1 MAVKITVQAFGEYEG
16 RTVNKYTITQV
27 SGIQVSVMNYGATI
41 TSIVVPDKTGSPA
54 DVVLGFD
61 TLEGYIR
68 SGHFYIG
75 GICGRYANR
84 IADGKFRIN
93 GHEYQLSNNIGIGC
107 LHGGY
112 QGFDKKFWEAEILPE
127 ENGVAFTYSSKD
139 GEEGFPGNL
148 SAVVTYRV
156 IDNALHIEYSATT
169 DKASPVNLTSHSY
182 FNLSG
187 GNDENILNH
196 KLKINASRI
205 VEVGEGYVPTG
216 KLKGIENS
224 ELDFTSPRKISNGNG
239 EGNGFDYSWVV
250 NPSTSLRTKDELTEA
265 VSLMHEESGRR
276 MTVYTTQPAIHFY
289 SGHLLDGQM
298 QDTKK
303 GKEYGKYAGLCL
315 EAQHFPDSP
324 NHPEFPNTI
333 VKPGELY
340 REKTVY
346 SFGNINE

>member
-16 RTVNKYTITQV
+16 RTVNKYTMTQV
-27 SGIQVSVMNYGATI
+27 AGIQVSVMNYGSAI
-41 TSIVVPDKTGSPA
+41 TSIIVPDMTGSPA

-68 SGHFYIG
+68 SGHFYFG

-84 IADGKFRIN
+84 IADGKFLIN

-107 LHGGY
+107 LHGGFK
-112 QGFDKKFWEAEILPE
+112 GFDKKFWEAEILPE
-127 ENGVAFTYSSKD
+127 GDGVVFTYTSKD

-148 SAVVTYRV
+148 TAEVTYRV
-156 IDNALHIEYSATT
+156 TDNALHVEYTATT

-187 GNDENILNH
+187 GKDENILNH
-196 KLKINASRI
+196 ELKINASRI

-216 KLKGIENS
+216 KLRGIENS
-224 ELDFTSPRKISNGNG
+224 ALDFTQSKKIGNGNG
-239 EGNGFDYSWVV
+239 EGDGFDYSWVV
-250 NPSTSLRTKDELTEA
+250 NRINAELTEA
-265 VSLMHEESGRR
+265 ASLLHKESGRR

-298 QDTKK
+298 KDTKK
-303 GKEYGKYAGLCL
+303 GMEYGKYAGLCL
-315 EAQHFPDSP
+315 ETQHFPDSP

-333 VKPGELY
+333 VKPGETY
-340 REKTVY
+340 TEKTIY
-346 SFGNINE
+346 SFGIDK